1 MLHSLYVKNFALIDD
16 VELNFDKGLTIVTGE
31 TGAGKSMLIDALQVA
46 LGSRASADFIRSG
59 REKATVQA
67 TFDVSRLSWIKKRM
81 EELGVDC
88 EEDGLLV
95 LTRELSRSG
104 KNVCRINGRLANL
117 GLYRDMGSGLLDMLG
132 QHEQQTLLDQ
142 DKHRWLV
149 DRLGGPELLEQ
160 AGKVKEIY
168 IRWRDTCSQLKDL
181 ESNARELARR
191 IDMLSFQ
198 IQEITKAQL
207 AEDEED
213 ELLNERRL
221 LMNSEKISRLAG
233 EIYDQLYG
241 GEAGATPAIEG
252 LGKALT
258 SLRELAEIDS
268 NLTGLLEMLE
278 NALYQIEDA
287 AREVSSYRDNVEYN
301 PERLDQIEHRLS
313 LIKQLKYKYGST
325 VREILAYKEAA
336 LAELNTLSNRTKKA
350 EELKEAIKTL
360 EKEWHRQAKI
370 LTILRQKAAKHL
382 EENAAR
388 ELRYLEMGGIDFRVS
403 LTPREEISAQG
414 MEDIEFLIAPNP
426 GEPLRP
432 LQKIASGGELSR
444 IMLALKVLLS
454 GVDEVPTLIFDEIDT
469 GVGGKALQAIGE
481 KLAQVGR
488 HRQVICVTHGA
499 QVACFADTHYLI
511 SKKVVD
517 GHAQTSV
524 EPLDQAGRVEELARM
539 LAGREITGAVKD
551 HALQMIRMSAVYKNQ
566 K

>member
-16 VELNFDKGLTIVTGE
+16 VEVNFDKGLTIVTGE

-95 LTRELSRSG
+95 LARELSRSG
-104 KNVCRINGRLANL
+104 KNVCRINGRPANL

-149 DRLGGPELLEQ
+149 DRLGGSELLEQ

-198 IQEITKAQL
+198 MQEITKAQL

-336 LAELNTLSNRTKKA
+336 LAELNTLSNRTEKA
-350 EELKEAIKTL
+350 EELKETIKTL

-370 LTILRQKAAKHL
+370 LTILRQKAAKQL

-403 LTPREEISAQG
+403 LTPREEISDLG

-426 GEPLRP
+426 GELLRP

>member
-1 MLHSLYVKNFALIDD
+1 MLRSLYIRNFALIDD
-16 VELNFDKGLTIVTGE
+16 VEVNFDKGLTIVTGE

-67 TFDVSRLSWIKKRM
+67 TFDVSKLTWMKKRM

-88 EEDGLLV
+88 EEDGLLFFS
-95 LTRELSRSG
+95 RELSHSG
-104 KNVCRINGRLANL
+104 KNTCRINGRPVNL
-117 GLYRDMGSGLLDMLG
+117 SLYREIGSGLVDMLG

-142 DKHRWLV
+142 DRHRWLL
-149 DRLGGPELLEQ
+149 DKLGGPELLDQ
-160 AGKVKEIY
+160 AVKVKEIY
-168 IRWRDTCSQLKDL
+168 TRWRNTSSELKDL
-181 ESNARELARR
+181 ETSARELARR
-191 IDMLSFQ
+191 MDMLSFQ
-198 IQEITKAQL
+198 VQEITKAQL

-213 ELLNERRL
+213 ELINERRL

-233 EIYDQLYG
+233 EAYDYLYG
-241 GEAGATPAIEG
+241 GETGVTPAIESV
-252 LGKALT
+252 GKALA

-268 NLTGLLEMLE
+268 DLAGLVEVLET
-278 NALYQIEDA
+278 ALYQMEDA

-301 PERLDQIEHRLS
+301 PERLNQIEHRLS

-325 VREILAYKEAA
+325 VKEILEYKDAA
-336 LAELNTLSNRTKKA
+336 VAELNTLNNRTEKA
-350 EELKEAIKTL
+350 EELKAAIKDL
-360 EKEWHRQAKI
+360 EQEWRREAKV
-370 LTILRQKAAKHL
+370 LTKLRQKAANQL
-382 EENAAR
+382 EEKAAK
-388 ELRYLEMGGIDFRVS
+388 ELRYLEMGGIEFRVS
-403 LTPREEISAQG
+403 LTPTEEVSARG

-488 HRQVICVTHGA
+488 HRQVICVTHGP

-511 SKKVVD
+511 SKKVVN
-517 GHAQTSV
+517 GHTQTSV
-524 EPLDQAGRVEELARM
+524 ECLDQTGRVEELARM
-539 LAGREITGAVKD
+539 LAGREITGVVKD
-551 HALQMIRMSAVYKNQ
+551 HALQMLKMSAAYK

>member
-1 MLHSLYVKNFALIDD
+1 MLHSIYIKNFALIDD
-16 VELNFDKGLTIVTGE
+16 VEVNFDKGLTIVTGE

-46 LGSRASADFIRSG
+46 LGSRASADFIRTG

-67 TFDVSRLSWIKKRM
+67 TFDVSKLPWMKERM
-81 EELGVDC
+81 KEMGVDD
-88 EEDGLLV
+88 EEDGLLI
-95 LTRELSRSG
+95 LAREISRSG
-104 KNVCRINGRLANL
+104 KNTCRMNGRLANL
-117 GLYRDMGSGLLDMLG
+117 GLYREIGSGLLDMLG

-142 DKHRWLV
+142 DKHRWLL
-149 DRLGGPELLEQ
+149 DRLGGPPLLNQLRKVQELYTQ
-160 AGKVKEIY
+160 WRNTGKE
-168 IRWRDTCSQLKDL
+168 LKDL

-191 IDMLSFQ
+191 TDMLSFQ
-198 IQEITKAQL
+198 VQEIDKAQL

-221 LMNSEKISRLAG
+221 LMNAEKISRLAG
-233 EIYDQLYG
+233 EIYDRLYG
-241 GEAGATPAIEG
+241 GEAGVTPAVEG
-252 LGKALT
+252 VGKALS

-278 NALYQIEDA
+278 NALYQIEET
-287 AREVSSYRDNVEYN
+287 AREVSSYRDHVEYN
-301 PERLDQIEHRLS
+301 PARLDQIEHRLS

-325 VREILAYKEAA
+325 VREILQYKETAREELAA
-336 LAELNTLSNRTKKA
+336 LGSRTEKTDQLKA
-350 EELKEAIKTL
+350 AMEAL
-360 EKEWHRQAKI
+360 EKGWRREAKI
-370 LTILRQKAAKHL
+370 LTAFRREAAKQL
-382 EENAAR
+382 EESAAR
-388 ELRYLEMGGIDFRVS
+388 ELQYLEMAGIDFKVG
-403 LTPREEISAQG
+403 LYPLEGISPLGA
-414 MEDIEFLIAPNP
+414 EDIEFLIAPNP

-454 GVDEVPTLIFDEIDT
+454 DVDEVPTLIFDEIDT

-481 KLAQVGR
+481 KLAQVAR
-488 HRQVICVTHGA
+488 ERQVICVTHGA

-517 GHAQTSV
+517 GHAETSV
-524 EPLDQAGRVEELARM
+524 EPLDEAGRVEELARM

-551 HALQMIRMSAVYKNQ
+551 HALQMLRMSASYK

>member
-1 MLHSLYVKNFALIDD
+1 VLHSLYIRNFALIDD
-16 VELNFDKGLTIVTGE
+16 VEVNFDKGLTIITGE

-59 REKATVQA
+59 REKASVQA
-67 TFDVSRLSWIKKRM
+67 TFDVSGLPWMRKRM

-95 LTRELSRSG
+95 LSRELSHNG
-104 KNVCRINGRLANL
+104 KNTCRINGRPVNL
-117 GLYRDMGSGLLDMLG
+117 SLYRQIGSGLVDMLG

-142 DKHRWLV
+142 DRHRWLL
-149 DRLGGPELLEQ
+149 DKLGGPELLDQ

-168 IRWRDTCSQLKDL
+168 TRWRDTSSELKDL

-191 IDMLSFQ
+191 MDMLSFQ
-198 IQEITKAQL
+198 VQEITKAQL

-213 ELLNERRL
+213 ELINERRL

-233 EIYDQLYG
+233 EVYEHLYG
-241 GEAGATPAIEG
+241 GEIGVTPAVEAV
-252 LGKALT
+252 GKALA

-268 NLTGLLEMLE
+268 NLAGLVEMLE
-278 NALYQIEDA
+278 SALYQMEDA
-287 AREVSSYRDNVEYN
+287 AREISSYRDNVEYN
-301 PERLDQIEHRLS
+301 PVRLDQIEHRLS
-313 LIKQLKYKYGST
+313 LIKQLKYKYGTT
-325 VREILAYKEAA
+325 VKEILDYKEAA
-336 LAELNTLSNRTKKA
+336 AAELNTLSNRTEKA
-350 EELKEAIKTL
+350 EELKAAIKDL
-360 EKEWHRQAKI
+360 EKEWRREAKI
-370 LTILRQKAAKHL
+370 LTKLRQKAAREL
-382 EENAAR
+382 EEKAAN
-388 ELRYLEMGGIDFRVS
+388 ELRYLEMGGVDFKVG
-403 LTPREEISAQG
+403 LTPTEEISARG

-432 LQKIASGGELSR
+432 LRKIASGGELSR

-488 HRQVICVTHGA
+488 HRQVICVTHGP

-517 GHAQTSV
+517 GHTQTSV
-524 EPLDQAGRVEELARM
+524 ERLDQNGRVEELARM
-539 LAGREITGAVKD
+539 LAGREITGVVKD
-551 HALQMIRMSAVYKNQ
+551 HALQMLKMSTAYKN
-566 K
+566 

>member
-16 VELNFDKGLTIVTGE
+16 VEVNFDKGLTIVTGE

-95 LTRELSRSG
+95 LARELSRSG
-104 KNVCRINGRLANL
+104 KNVCRINGRPANL

-149 DRLGGPELLEQ
+149 DRLGGSELLEQ

-198 IQEITKAQL
+198 MQEITKAQL

-241 GEAGATPAIEG
+241 GEAGAT
-252 LGKALT
+252 
-258 SLRELAEIDS
+258 
-268 NLTGLLEMLE
+268 
-278 NALYQIEDA
+278 
-287 AREVSSYRDNVEYN
+287 
-301 PERLDQIEHRLS
+301 
-313 LIKQLKYKYGST
+313 
-325 VREILAYKEAA
+325 
-336 LAELNTLSNRTKKA
+336 
-350 EELKEAIKTL
+350 
-360 EKEWHRQAKI
+360 
-370 LTILRQKAAKHL
+370 
-382 EENAAR
+382 
-388 ELRYLEMGGIDFRVS
+388 
-403 LTPREEISAQG
+403 
-414 MEDIEFLIAPNP
+414 
-426 GEPLRP
+426 
-432 LQKIASGGELSR
+432 
-444 IMLALKVLLS
+444 
-454 GVDEVPTLIFDEIDT
+454 
-469 GVGGKALQAIGE
+469 
-481 KLAQVGR
+481 
-488 HRQVICVTHGA
+488 
-499 QVACFADTHYLI
+499 
-511 SKKVVD
+511 
-517 GHAQTSV
+517 
-524 EPLDQAGRVEELARM
+524 
-539 LAGREITGAVKD
+539 
-551 HALQMIRMSAVYKNQ
+551 
-566 K
+566 

>member
-1 MLHSLYVKNFALIDD
+1 VLHSLYVKNFALIDD
-16 VELNFDKGLTIVTGE
+16 VEVNFDKGLTIVTGE

-95 LTRELSRSG
+95 LARELSRSG
-104 KNVCRINGRLANL
+104 KNVCRINGRPANL

-149 DRLGGPELLEQ
+149 DRLGGSELLEQ

-198 IQEITKAQL
+198 MQEITKAQL

-336 LAELNTLSNRTKKA
+336 LAELNTLSNRTEKA
-350 EELKEAIKTL
+350 EELKETIKTL

-370 LTILRQKAAKHL
+370 LTILRQKAAKQL

-403 LTPREEISAQG
+403 LTPREEISDLG

-426 GEPLRP
+426 GELLRP